1 MEDSQG
7 RCAALISGE
16 AIDYIRERLG
26 PFKNIL
32 MSIFGAEEF
41 EPMDS
46 STSAQGYI
54 NAKLN
59 IFNRFAEKVSFFSSF
74 FFRRDFIFAFYFR
87 VMVLL

>member
-1 MEDSQG
+1 
-7 RCAALISGE
+7 
-16 AIDYIRERLG
+16 LG

-41 EPMDS
+41 EPVDS

-59 IFNRFAEKVSFFSSF
+59 IFNRFAEKVSFYFFSF
-74 FFRRDFIFAFYFR
+74 PGEILFTF
-87 VMVLL
+87 